1 MSAYIR
7 ETWLRYYRKG
17 GGCVVD
23 NEAIL
28 VTFFFFKLKT
38 MGLIVVECFARQG
51 LLEIKDLSS
60 AVR

>member
-23 NEAIL
+23 NKAIL
-28 VTFFFFKLKT
+28 VTFFFKVENN
-38 MGLIVVECFARQG
+38 GLNSCGMLCKAG
-51 LLEIKDLSS
+51 L
-60 AVR
+60 A